1 MGIFSR
7 FSDIINSNLNA
18 LLDRAEDPAKMIR
31 LMIQEMEETLVE
43 VRTTSARVLADRK
56 EQTRRLLRLQDDVL
70 AWEDKARLAISKGRE
85 DLARAALAEKQA
97 VSDAAVVAE
106 RELKTIDDQ
115 LVVLQEEIGQ
125 LQHKLDDAKA
135 KQQSLVVR
143 EQTARSRMDIRRSA
157 DRERLEEAFRKF
169 EAYERKM
176 DNLEAQV
183 EARDLG
189 RDRSLQDEFAELQ
202 RNDQV
207 EHELA
212 ALKARM
218 QQAESTTTNQHGD
231 NRS

>member
-143 EQTARSRMDIRRSA
+143 EQTARSRMDIRRSV